1 MLDMRAQDLIFRR
14 HALAD
19 GMTDPELRRARTTGQ
34 LVSVAAGAYL
44 DGDHSAALDPGG
56 MHRARVA
63 AAVVAHGGG
72 IVVSH
77 ASAAVL
83 HGLDVGAV
91 NLDRVHLS
99 RERRSGGRRTATL
112 HMHIAPLGRDDVTE
126 IDGVAVTSL
135 ARTVADVA
143 RSELLDEAVVIG
155 DSALRRGVVS
165 IDDVRAVLDRHGR
178 RKGIGAARRA
188 VALFDGR
195 SESPGES
202 LSRLRM
208 RECGMPA
215 PDLQHEVRTDG
226 GAFVGRVDFFWER
239 WGVVGEFDGMGKY
252 RFGSGQAG
260 DIVAREK
267 LREDAI
273 RDTGLEVIRWV
284 WADLGR
290 FDAVK
295 TRFERACARSRRR

>member
-1 MLDMRAQDLIFRR
+1 MRAQDLIFRR

-44 DGDHSAALDPGG
+44 DSDHSAALDPGG

-77 ASAAVL
+77 ASAAVF
-83 HGLDVGAV
+83 HGLDVG
-91 NLDRVHLS
+91 
-99 RERRSGGRRTATL
+99 
-112 HMHIAPLGRDDVTE
+112 
-126 IDGVAVTSL
+126 AVTSL

-143 RSELLDEAVVIG
+143 RSEFLDEAVVIG

-188 VALFDGR
+188 VALFDER

-202 LSRLRM
+202 LSRIRM

-215 PDLQHEVRTDG
+215 PDLQHEVRTCG

-295 TRFERACARSRRR
+295 ARFERACARSRRR

>member
-1 MLDMRAQDLIFRR
+1 MRAEDLIFRR

-19 GMTDPELRRARTTGQ
+19 GITDPDLRRARTSGQ
-34 LVSVAAGAYL
+34 LVAVAAGAYL
-44 DGDHSAALDPGG
+44 HCDSAASLDAVE

-63 AAVVAHGGG
+63 AAVVAHGGEV
-72 IVVSH
+72 VVSH

-112 HMHIAPLGRDDVTE
+112 HFHIAPLDRDDVTE

-135 ARTVADVA
+135 ARTVVDVA
-143 RSELLDEAVVIG
+143 RSESLDQAVVIG
-155 DSALRRGVVS
+155 DCALHRGGLSIGDVQAVVE
-165 IDDVRAVLDRHGR
+165 RHGR

-188 VALFDGR
+188 VALLDGG

-202 LSRLRM
+202 LSRIRM
-208 RECGMPA
+208 RECGMPE
-215 PDLQHEVRTDG
+215 PELQHEVRTDV

-239 WGVVGEFDGMGKY
+239 WGVVGEFDGTGKY
-252 RFGSGQAG
+252 RFGSGQSA
-260 DIVAREK
+260 DIVAKEK

-295 TRFERACARSRRR
+295 ARFERACARSRRR

>member
-1 MLDMRAQDLIFRR
+1 MLAMRAEDLIFRR

-19 GMTDPELRRARTTGQ
+19 GITDPELRRARTTGQ
-34 LVSVAAGAYL
+34 LVAVAAGAYL
-44 DGDHSAALDPGG
+44 HSGSSESLDALG

-63 AAVVAHGGG
+63 AAVVAHGGEV
-72 IVVSH
+72 VVSH

-112 HMHIAPLGRDDVTE
+112 HFHIAPLGPDDVTE

-143 RSELLDEAVVIG
+143 RSESLDQAVVIG
-155 DSALRRGVVS
+155 DSTLNRGGVS
-165 IDDVRAVLDRHGR
+165 IGDVQAVVECHGR

-188 VALFDGR
+188 VGLLDGR

-202 LSRLRM
+202 LSRIRM

-215 PDLQHEVRTDG
+215 PDLQYEVRTDG

-252 RFGSGQAG
+252 RFGSGQSG
-260 DIVAREK
+260 DIVAKEK

-290 FDAVK
+290 FDVVK
-295 TRFERACARSRRR
+295 ARFERACARSRRR